1 MDEAIYFDFIQEFS
15 FHFQNFFLRTPYK
28 TNMFNKKYQGLF
40 IGILVFFVVLL
51 LPTPSGMSYEAKSVA
66 AIVLMMSIWWV
77 TESIPIYATA
87 LVPLALYPLLLIL
100 PAKETVDN
108 YSHNH
113 IFMMMGGFFLGKAIE
128 SQNLHKRI
136 ALVIINIFGISR
148 KRILLSMM
156 FATSFLSMWI
166 ANVTAVVMMFPI
178 ALSIITK
185 EEEENSENSSFGKA
199 IMLGIA
205 YSATIGGLATLIG
218 TPTNLILVGV
228 MEKLF
233 PDAPPISFMGWLK
246 IGLPVFIVFFPV
258 FYFFLAS
265 YFKVSGNLSNND
277 TIIKDELKGLGKI
290 KRGEKRVIYICLFTI
305 FAWVFRE
312 DFVFD
317 NFVIQGWN
325 SLLGLDGFVD
335 DSTVA
340 MMAALLLFMIPADKE
355 NRLLEWKSA
364 AEIPWGVLIIVG
376 GGYAIAAGF
385 ASTGLADWLGQ
396 RLTFIV
402 DLPFLLVL
410 VSIITFIIIF
420 TEFNSNTATA
430 NIMLP
435 ILASVGVAAY
445 INPLILMIPAT
456 IAASI
461 GFMMPAGTGPNS
473 IVFGSNKLTVKD
485 MMKCGIWLNLISV
498 VLLTLILYTIVMPWL
513 DLETSLP
520 VWAQ

>member
-1 MDEAIYFDFIQEFS
+1 MDEAIYYDFIQEFP

-51 LPTPSGMSYEAKSVA
+51 LPTPSRMSYEAKSVA

-77 TESIPIYATA
+77 TEAIPIYATA

-178 ALSIITK
+178 ALSVITK
-185 EEEENSENSSFGKA
+185 DEEDNSENSSFGTA

-205 YSATIGGLATLIG
+205 YSASIGGLATLIG
-218 TPTNLILVGV
+218 TPTNLIFVGI

-233 PDAPPISFMGWLK
+233 PDAPPISFMGWFK

-258 FYFFLAS
+258 FYFFLAR

-277 TIIKDELKGLGKI
+277 TIIKDELIGLGKI
-290 KRGEKRVIYICLFTI
+290 KKGEKRVIYICLITI

-317 NFVIQGWN
+317 NFVIQGWS

-340 MMAALLLFMIPADKE
+340 IMAALLLFMIPANKE
-355 NRLLEWKSA
+355 SRLLEWKSA
-364 AEIPWGVLIIVG
+364 SQIPWGVLLIVG

-385 ASTGLADWLGQ
+385 ESTGLADWLGQ

-402 DLPFLLVL
+402 DLPFLVVL
-410 VSIITFIIIF
+410 ISIIAFITIF

-435 ILASVGVAAY
+435 ILASIGVAANT
-445 INPLILMIPAT
+445 NPLILMIPAT
-456 IAASI
+456 IAASLA
-461 GFMMPAGTGPNS
+461 FMMPAGTGPNS

-485 MMKCGIWLNLISV
+485 MMKCGIWLNLISLF
-498 VLLTLILYTIVMPWL
+498 LLTLILYTIVMPWL
-513 DLETSLP
+513 DLETTLP

>member
-1 MDEAIYFDFIQEFS
+1 
-15 FHFQNFFLRTPYK
+15 
-28 TNMFNKKYQGLF
+28 MFNKKYQGLF

-77 TESIPIYATA
+77 TEAIPIYATA

-185 EEEENSENSSFGKA
+185 EEEENSENSSFGTA

-258 FYFFLAS
+258 FYFFLAR

>member
-1 MDEAIYFDFIQEFS
+1 
-15 FHFQNFFLRTPYK
+15 
-28 TNMFNKKYQGLF
+28 MFNKKYQGLF

-51 LPTPSGMSYEAKSVA
+51 LPTPSRMSYEAKSVA

-77 TESIPIYATA
+77 TEAIPIYATA

-178 ALSIITK
+178 ALSVITK
-185 EEEENSENSSFGKA
+185 DEEDNSENSSFGTA

-205 YSATIGGLATLIG
+205 YSASIGGLATLIG
-218 TPTNLILVGV
+218 TPTNLIFVGI

-233 PDAPPISFMGWLK
+233 PDAPPISFMGWFK

-258 FYFFLAS
+258 FYFFLAR

-277 TIIKDELKGLGKI
+277 TIIKDELIGLGKI
-290 KRGEKRVIYICLFTI
+290 KKGEKRVIYICLITI

-317 NFVIQGWN
+317 NFVIQGWS
-325 SLLGLDGFVD
+325 SLLGLNGFVH

-340 MMAALLLFMIPADKE
+340 IMAALLLFMIPANKE
-355 NRLLEWKSA
+355 SRLLEWKSA
-364 AEIPWGVLIIVG
+364 SQIPWGVLLIVG

-385 ASTGLADWLGQ
+385 ESTGLADWLGQ

-402 DLPFLLVL
+402 DLPFLVVL
-410 VSIITFIIIF
+410 ISIIAFITIF

-435 ILASVGVAAY
+435 ILASIGVAANT
-445 INPLILMIPAT
+445 NPLILMIPAT
-456 IAASI
+456 IAASLA
-461 GFMMPAGTGPNS
+461 FMMPAGTGPNS

-485 MMKCGIWLNLISV
+485 MMKCGIWLNLISLF
-498 VLLTLILYTIVMPWL
+498 LLTLILYTIVMPWL
-513 DLETSLP
+513 DLETTLP

>member
-1 MDEAIYFDFIQEFS
+1 MASSKNFYFIS
-15 FHFQNFFLRTPYK
+15 RTFLSENTHYSNR
-28 TNMFNKKYQGLF
+28 FNKKYQGLF
-40 IGILVFFVVLL
+40 IGILVFLVVLL

-66 AIVLMMSIWWV
+66 AIVLMMSVWWV
-77 TESIPIYATA
+77 TEAIPIYATA

-100 PAKETVDN
+100 PAKETVAN

-178 ALSIITK
+178 ALSVITK
-185 EEEENSENSSFGKA
+185 DEEENSENSTFGTA

-205 YSATIGGLATLIG
+205 YAASIGGLATLIG
-218 TPTNLILVGV
+218 TPTNLIFVGI

-233 PDAPPISFMGWLK
+233 PEAPPISFMSWFK
-246 IGLPVFIVFFPV
+246 IGLPVFIIFFPV
-258 FYFFLAS
+258 FYFFLVR
-265 YFKVSGNLSNND
+265 FFRVTGNLSNND
-277 TIIKDELKGLGKI
+277 TIIQDELRGLGVI
-290 KRGEKRVIYICLFTI
+290 KSGEKRVIYICVITI
-305 FAWVFRE
+305 LAWVFRE

-317 NFVIQGWN
+317 DFVVQGWS
-325 SLLGLDGFVD
+325 SLLGLDGFAH

-340 MMAALLLFMIPADKE
+340 ILASLFLFMLPANKE
-355 NRLLEWKSA
+355 SRLLEWKSA
-364 AEIPWGVLIIVG
+364 VQIPWGVLLIVG

-385 ASTGLADWLGQ
+385 QTTGLADWLGQ
-396 RLTFIV
+396 RLAFIV

-410 VSIITFIIIF
+410 VSLIAFMTFF

-435 ILASVGVAAY
+435 ILASIGVAAST
-445 INPLILMIPAT
+445 NTLILMIPAT
-456 IAASI
+456 IAASLA
-461 GFMMPAGTGPNS
+461 FMMPAGTGPNS
-473 IVFGSNKLTVKD
+473 IVFGSDRLTVKD
-485 MMKCGIWLNLISV
+485 MMKCGIWLNLISI
-498 VLLTLILYTIVMPWL
+498 VLLTTILYTIVMPWL
-513 DLETSLP
+513 NLETTLP
-520 VWAQ
+520 IWAQ